1 MEKYLYDELFDQ
13 ETKHWWFLAR
23 REIIVRLLQYYCPD
37 EDNSLLDIGCG
48 CGANLVKL
56 SRYYNCQGIEP
67 SDEGIEYC
75 SQRNL
80 KVTKGFLPD
89 KIDYPDNSFD
99 IITMI
104 DVLEHIEN
112 DEQAVKTVS
121 RLLKKDGIFLA
132 TVPAYQ
138 WLYTKR
144 DEFHHHYRRYSK
156 AELEFIFTSSG
167 LRKQKLSY
175 YNSLLFPLALAE
187 RCAKKFLKKD
197 KPGPDLVIPPKPIN
211 NFFKSVFSFEKK
223 LLPRLSLPYGLSL
236 IAVYKK

>member
-1 MEKYLYDELFDQ
+1 MEKYLYDELFNH

-23 REIIVRLLQYYCPD
+23 REIIVRLLQYFSPD
-37 EDNSLLDIGCG
+37 KDNALLDIGCG
-48 CGANLVKL
+48 CGANLVTL
-56 SRYYNCQGIEP
+56 SRYYNCQGVEP
-67 SDEGIEYC
+67 SDEGIDYC
-75 SQRNL
+75 AQRKL
-80 KVTKGFLPD
+80 KVKNGFLPD

-104 DVLEHIEN
+104 DVLEHIEQ
-112 DEQAVKTVS
+112 DGLAVKTVN

-156 AELEFIFTSSG
+156 SQLESIISSSG
-167 LRKQKLSY
+167 LKKIILSY
-175 YNSLLFPLALAE
+175 YNTLLFPLALAE
-187 RCAKKFLKKD
+187 RGTKKLLKKD
-197 KPGPDLVIPPKPIN
+197 KPEPDLVIPPKPIN
-211 NFFKSVFSFEKK
+211 NFFKSVFAFEKK
-223 LLPRLSLPYGLSL
+223 LLPRIPLPYGLSL